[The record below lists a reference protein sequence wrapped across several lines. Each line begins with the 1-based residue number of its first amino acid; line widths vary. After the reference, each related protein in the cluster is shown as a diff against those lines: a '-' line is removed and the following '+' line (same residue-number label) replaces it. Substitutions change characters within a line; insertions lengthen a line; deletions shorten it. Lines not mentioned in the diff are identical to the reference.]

1 MSKSLK
7 NKEVY
12 IARDREGDVLYVGYG
27 NFGRHKHCNSGT
39 SHVFGLNEMFFLKG
53 RDSILVEVV
62 KQGITKQQ
70 AEKLE
75 KELIIGL
82 QPKFNKSM
90 LNVDHQ
96 RKVMISGI
104 NFRRKIDYDMKVFYG
119 NRYKSC
125 ITATTKLLSFID
137 YFKFGNLKEGV
148 FIKPKFL
155 QNAPKD
161 VSGLI
166 NAVISDHNFR
176 SYSKESFLLFF
187 SVVKTDIGIYHI
199 KIKDDVL
206 EEITQLEYI
215 DYINGK

>member
-1 MSKSLK
+1 MGKSLK

-12 IARDREGDVLYVGYG
+12 VTKDVDGEVLYIGYG
-27 NFGRHKHCNSGT
+27 NIGRHKHCNSGI
-39 SHVFGLNEMFFLKG
+39 SHVYELNEMFFLKG

-62 KQGITKQQ
+62 KQGLTKQQ

-75 KELIIGL
+75 RELIIGL
-82 QPKFNKSM
+82 QPKFNKSI
-90 LNVDHQ
+90 LNVDQQ

-125 ITATTKLLSFID
+125 ITATAKLLSFID

-148 FIKPKFL
+148 IIKPKFL

-166 NAVISDHNFR
+166 NTVISDHHFR
-176 SYSKESFLLFF
+176 SYPKESFLLFF
-187 SVVKTDIGIYHI
+187 SFIKTDLGTYHV
-199 KIKDDVL
+199 KIKDEVL
-206 EEITQLEYI
+206 KEITQLEYI
-215 DYINGK
+215 DYYTHE